1 MYGKESFYGKHRY
14 TGKLQKYLQYLL
26 ACSRNN
32 ARESMHS
39 LQEFPRYQKEMDL
52 MDLRRVV
59 RAAPKSL
66 LFLSLSLLLFA
77 ACSSNTSAGSSS
89 SASATATACVQA
101 TRPASALK
109 TAVGTLRSMSGQTL
123 VIANMQGKNVTITY
137 SGSTHFSQEVSMA
150 ATDLKEG
157 TPVRVEVTSSGNTY
171 SATSITV
178 TSGTGTTTGRNNGSG
193 FGGFPGANGT
203 PGTKRGTGTNP
214 CFANRGRFGKATPG
228 TSSFRGLTGTVSQ
241 LNGNTLTV
249 SDTSGTAY
257 IVTITPQTQ
266 IVETKS
272 VTAAALKI
280 GQALT
285 VSGTANKQGAIAAN
299 QVAILLK
306 LPTRT
311 PPPTA

>member
-1 MYGKESFYGKHRY
+1 
-14 TGKLQKYLQYLL
+14 
-26 ACSRNN
+26 
-32 ARESMHS
+32 
-39 LQEFPRYQKEMDL
+39 

-66 LFLSLSLLLFA
+66 LLLSLSLLLLA
-77 ACSSNTSAGSSS
+77 ACGSNTSTGSSS
-89 SASATATACVQA
+89 STSATATACAQA
-101 TRPASALK
+101 TRPASAFK
-109 TAVGTLRSMSGQTL
+109 TAVGTLKSMNGQML
-123 VIANMQGKNVTITY
+123 VVADIQGKNVTVTY
-137 SGSTHFSQEVSMA
+137 SGSTHFSQEVAVA

-157 TPVRVEVTSSGNTY
+157 TPVRVAVTSSGSTY

-178 TSGTGTTTGRNNGSG
+178 TSGTSTTAGKNNGNG

-203 PGTKRGTGTNP
+203 PGARRGTGTNP
-214 CFANRGRFGKATPG
+214 CFANRGRSGKATPG

-241 LNGNTLTV
+241 LNGNTLTI

-272 VTAAALKI
+272 TTAAALKI

-285 VSGTANKQGAIAAN
+285 VSGTASKQGALVAN

-306 LPTRT
+306 LPTRAST
-311 PPPTA
+311 PTT